1 MRTPVT
7 STPSLANASSSAPR
21 GRLEAIDQFRGFAIL
36 LMVLADYL
44 ARPQAVPAWLKHAHD
59 VGFTVID
66 LIAPLFIF
74 AIGLTY
80 GISFRRRLA
89 RSGVWQTAVDFV
101 RRYAALIGIGFI
113 LTMLGDLTGVYEST
127 VNWGLLQ
134 AIGAAGLLT
143 LLVIWLRWPWRLLA
157 GLALL
162 AAYQLL
168 LDRFWLQDVLDALH
182 GGPWAAIAWGGMLIL
197 ATVLADFYHDPVRRR
212 SLYPGASLLLLS
224 AGIAMAFLVPVSKNR
239 VSASYVLITVGASAL
254 IFGLFHLLDSRWQLR
269 LPVLSEWGKNALLL
283 YLLHGVLIGVFVLP
297 PLPGWYTQ
305 APLWLVTL
313 QAAALVAALSWIG
326 IFCNR
331 RGWFL
336 NL

>member
-1 MRTPVT
+1 MTATTPHTSPAGVRT
-7 STPSLANASSSAPR
+7 S
-21 GRLEAIDQFRGFAIL
+21 GRIEAIDQFRGFAIL

-44 ARPQAVPAWLKHAHD
+44 ARPQNVPVWLKHSHD
-59 VGFTVID
+59 VGLTVID

-80 GISFRRRLA
+80 GMSFRRRLA
-89 RSGVWQTAVDFV
+89 RNGGWRTAVDFV
-101 RRYAALIGIGFI
+101 RRYAALIGIGFL
-113 LTMLGDLTGVYEST
+113 LTLGGDLTGVYPST

-143 LLVIWLRWPWRLLA
+143 LLVIWLRWPWRLAA

-168 LDRFWLQDVLDALH
+168 LDRFWLKDVLDAIH
-182 GGPWAAIAWGGMLIL
+182 GGPWAALAWGSLLIL
-197 ATVLADFYHDPVRRR
+197 ATVLADFFHDLCRRR
-212 SLYPGASLLLLS
+212 YFVWLSLSSL
-224 AGIAMAFLVPVSKNR
+224 AIGIGLMFVVPVSKNR
-239 VSASYVLITVGASAL
+239 VSASYVLITLGASAL
-254 IFGLFHLLDSRWQLR
+254 IFGLFHLLDSRWRLR

-283 YLLHGVLIGVFVLP
+283 YLLHGVLLGVFALP
-297 PLPGWYTQ
+297 RAPGWYIQ
-305 APLWLVTL
+305 APPWLIAL
-313 QAAALVAALSWIG
+313 QATALLAALSGIG
-326 IFCNR
+326 AYCNR

>member
-1 MRTPVT
+1 MTPT
-7 STPSLANASSSAPR
+7 TPHESFVRLQSSK
-21 GRLEAIDQFRGFAIL
+21 RLEAIDQFRGFAIL

-44 ARPQAVPAWLKHAHD
+44 ARPQRVPAWLKHAPD

-80 GISFRRRLA
+80 GMSFRRRLA
-89 RSGVWQTAVDFV
+89 RHGGWQTGVDFL

-113 LTMLGDLTGVYEST
+113 LTLLGDLSGVYPST

-134 AIGAAGLLT
+134 AIGAAGLIT
-143 LLVIWLRWPWRLLA
+143 LVVIWLPWQWRLA
-157 GLALL
+157 VGLGLL

-168 LDRFWLQDVLDALH
+168 LDRFWLQDVLAALH
-182 GGPWAAIAWGGMLIL
+182 GGPWAALAWGGMLIL
-197 ATVLADFYHDPVRRR
+197 STVMADFYHDPSRLRFYPWL
-212 SLYPGASLLLLS
+212 SLISLA
-224 AGIAMAFLVPVSKNR
+224 AGIALLSLVLVSKNR
-239 VSASYVLITVGASAL
+239 VSASYVLITLGASAL
-254 IFGLFHLLDSRWQLR
+254 IFGVFHLLESRWGLR

-283 YLLHGVLIGVFVLP
+283 YLLHGVLIGVFALP
-297 PLPGWYTQ
+297 PVPGWYVE
-305 APLWLVTL
+305 APLWLVVV
-313 QAAALVAALSWIG
+313 QATALVAALSWIG
-326 IFCNR
+326 IYCNR

>member
-1 MRTPVT
+1 MISSPLPA
-7 STPSLANASSSAPR
+7 STPSPAPR
-21 GRLEAIDQFRGFAIL
+21 ERLDAIDQFRGFAIL

-44 ARPQAVPAWLKHAHD
+44 SRPQRVPAWLKHAHD
-59 VGFTVID
+59 VGFTAID

-80 GISFRRRLA
+80 GMSFRRRLA
-89 RSGVWQTAVDFV
+89 RSGGWQTGVDFV
-101 RRYAALIGIGFI
+101 RRYAALIGIGFV
-113 LTMLGDLTGVYEST
+113 LTLLGDLTGVYEST

-143 LLVIWLRWPWRLLA
+143 LVVIWMPWSWRLAA

-168 LDRFWLQDVLDALH
+168 LDRFWLQYVLDALH
-182 GGPWAAIAWGGMLIL
+182 GGPWAALAWGSMLIL
-197 ATVLADFYHDPVRRR
+197 STVMADFYHDQTLRRR
-212 SLYPGASLLLLS
+212 LYPWASLILLS
-224 AGIAMAFLVPVSKNR
+224 TGIALALLVPVSKNR

-254 IFGLFHLLDSRWQLR
+254 IFGLFHLLESRWRLR

-283 YLLHGVLIGVFVLP
+283 YLLHGILIGVFALP
-297 PLPGWYTQ
+297 PAPGWYVEAPPWLIAVQ
-305 APLWLVTL
+305 AT
-313 QAAALVAALSWIG
+313 ALVAALSWIG
-326 IFCNR
+326 IHCNR